1 MTTALDIITGA
12 SRLIGVTFKSEA
24 LDSDEAADG
33 LVSLNDMLSSW
44 SNNGLLVPYR
54 TWESFNVSGASF
66 YSIGAGQ
73 TLNTVRPSFIRAAFI
88 RSGNV
93 DYSMECITDEQ
104 YESITFKSIT
114 SPFPDYLTYDNGYP
128 YGKIRMYPQ
137 LSPSAELHLLTE
149 KPLTSFATLTT
160 TVDLP
165 PGWNKALRFN
175 LAIDMAPEYGV
186 EVPASVVKG
195 ASDSKAEIMLAIAK
209 NRPIKFKRN
218 VLQNRNIYNAY
229 Q

>member
-33 LVSLNDMLSSW
+33 LVSLNDMVSSW

-54 TWESFNVSGASF
+54 SWESFNISPAAS

-73 TLNTVRPSFIRAAFI
+73 TINTVRPSFIKAAFI

-128 YGKIRMYPQ
+128 YGTIRMYPQ
-137 LSPSAELHLLTE
+137 LGSSGALHLLTE
-149 KPLTSFATLTT
+149 KPLTSFSGLTT

-175 LAIDMAPEYGV
+175 LAIDMAAEYGV
-186 EVPASVVKG
+186 EVPSTVVKG
-195 ASDSKAEIMLAIAK
+195 ASDSLASISLAIAK

-218 VLQNRNIYNAY
+218 LLQTRNIYNGY